1 MGRSL
6 SIRPDLSTRRGIERA
21 PARGSRDEG
30 HVSFPHAPMGQQ
42 QLLLLVL
49 TVVIVGLAVVIG
61 IEAFD
66 ENERKSRMDTMTNE
80 AVRIAAEAQAWSLK
94 SPVFDGPEDGEGFAE
109 LAFARLGYV
118 ADAEGVYA
126 TPNGQYAFTD
136 TETDCV
142 RLIGVD
148 ADYDIAGGDP
158 SDLDLYVQAVITGPG
173 PDDIQ
178 MSTDGTT
185 ISC

>member
-1 MGRSL
+1 
-6 SIRPDLSTRRGIERA
+6 
-21 PARGSRDEG
+21 
-30 HVSFPHAPMGQQ
+30 MGQQ

-66 ENERKSRMDTMTNE
+66 ENERKSRLDAMTNE

-94 SPVFDGPEDGEGFAE
+94 SPVFDGPEAGEGFAE
-109 LAFARLGYV
+109 LTFTRLGYV
-118 ADAEGVYA
+118 ADDLGVYA
-126 TPNGQYAFTD
+126 TQNGQYAFTD
-136 TETDCV
+136 TGAGCA

-148 ADYDIAGGDP
+148 AEYDMDSGDP
-158 SDLDLYVQAVITGPG
+158 GDLDLYVQAVITGPG

-178 MSTDGTT
+178 MSTDGTP

>member
-1 MGRSL
+1 
-6 SIRPDLSTRRGIERA
+6 
-21 PARGSRDEG
+21 
-30 HVSFPHAPMGQQ
+30 MGQQ

-66 ENERKSRMDTMTNE
+66 ENERKSRLDTMANE

-94 SPVFDGPEDGEGFAE
+94 SPVFSGPEEGEGFAE
-109 LAFARLGYV
+109 LSFARLGYV
-118 ADAEGVYA
+118 ADAENVYT
-126 TPNGQYAFTD
+126 TPNGQYAFT
-136 TETDCV
+136 TTDAGCA

-148 ADYDIAGGDP
+148 ADYDLTGGDP
-158 SDLDLYVQAVITGPG
+158 ADVDLYVQLVVTGPG
-173 PDDIQ
+173 PDDLQ